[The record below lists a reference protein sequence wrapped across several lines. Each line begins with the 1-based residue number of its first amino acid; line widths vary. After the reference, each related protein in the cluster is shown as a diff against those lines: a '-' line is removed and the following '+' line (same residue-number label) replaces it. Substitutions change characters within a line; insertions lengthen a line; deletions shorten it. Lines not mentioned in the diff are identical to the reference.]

1 MVAKI
6 HKCYDAFCA
15 TDAAR
20 TAATTGHEISIVKE
34 KHIIANEAFPTLCT
48 RVSAL
53 ILVNGKA
60 LYSEFIDQLNII
72 ITHLLPGKPERK
84 KKN

>member
-1 MVAKI
+1 MLRR
-6 HKCYDAFCA
+6 FLR

-20 TAATTGHEISIVKE
+20 TAAATGHEISIVKE
-34 KHIIANEAFPTLCT
+34 KRIIANETFRTLCT

-60 LYSEFIDQLNII
+60 PYSEFIDQLNVI
-72 ITHLLPGKPERK
+72 ITHLLPGKTERK